1 MVNKPYDNENLC
13 LVLLNAMP
21 RFHEYPDFQN
31 ASLGLHVAC
40 FVIVEFLV
48 VALLLNFFLAA
59 DSEVIL
65 NL

>member
-1 MVNKPYDNENLC
+1 
-13 LVLLNAMP
+13 MP
-21 RFHEYPDFQN
+21 GFREYLDFQN
-31 ASLGLHVAC
+31 ASLGLHIAC

>member
-1 MVNKPYDNENLC
+1 MC

-21 RFHEYPDFQN
+21 GFREYPDFQ
-31 ASLGLHVAC
+31 LGLHVAC
-40 FVIVEFLV
+40 LVIGEFLV